1 MVGLAERVLARQGQG
16 PGFGLQYRE
25 KKTEKKTEFF
35 RYLPFKVAAESR
47 QEKKNPE
54 SLAGKSGSLP
64 VVKVEKK
71 PLSF

>member
-1 MVGLAERVLARQGQG
+1 MPSKGNALALDSNAGRRKQ
-16 PGFGLQYRE
+16 
-25 KKTEKKTEFF
+25 KKKTEFF
-35 RYLPFKVAAESR
+35 SYLPFKVAAESR

-54 SLAGKSGSLP
+54 SLARKRGSLP